1 MMPTRG
7 SRGTTPPPLFGRE
20 EILEEAGRLLD
31 RTRGGAGTGL
41 LLSGPGGVGKTQ
53 LLNAI
58 IEGAGKRDFTL
69 LTGRALPEELPPA
82 FSLLRELLASE
93 RTRGAVAP
101 PPLWTVARASPVAIP
116 SVGEGKVSPAGATRT
131 ATGTSSDALDSPLAP
146 AGLTAAEGLGARREE
161 LFARLGEQ
169 LLERAHE
176 HPLLIAVDDL
186 HFSDSST
193 LDFFLK
199 FVSGLPTTRIAFAA
213 TLTEST
219 DLPERTREAIEKLS
233 GVPGVLT
240 IPIRPLNVVETED
253 FIRWILGGRAPDR
266 NDVRRWHA
274 QTDGNPL
281 FVEQLV
287 RMATGYAAPANPSE
301 GTAQGVT
308 EMLLARV
315 KTLGDRER
323 RVLTYAAVLGKEFH
337 FANLSMVAGSGEER
351 VTESLDRLVHD
362 GLVREKGGEV
372 YEFVSEEVRRDLY
385 AGLTETRRRILHA
398 RAGRALEGKAGS
410 SDSELARHFYLGRDD
425 PKAVEYNL
433 KAARAAT
440 RDFAFPTAA
449 AHVARALEAERR
461 RPDRDPRMEIRLLTE
476 QGRLL
481 EEIGLLP
488 RSEELLKEAVA
499 LGRRET
505 GADLELGRAL
515 LGLAQTLTSRNEY
528 ESAEPLAAESLE
540 QLQKVGTP
548 RDLMAG
554 HRVIGTIAWRR
565 GEFDRAENHQRAALE
580 IAEREGT
587 PLELGHALVDFANS
601 LVPVGAPKIEP
612 ALELYSR
619 AAALF
624 ETAGEFGARARV
636 LMNQSVMEYHTD
648 RPEDAI
654 RDLTK
659 AIDAADRSRSPIW
672 IGYCNLNMAQWQA
685 ERHHPEL
692 ARGPLARGRQAL
704 EPIGDLLGDQ
714 QVAMTEGM
722 IAEAEQDYMTAEA
735 HYRVA
740 LTKARELQIPA
751 EVSEMLFRLGYLAAQ
766 RGERSEA
773 RRWLTEARASG
784 VANFRPDFAA
794 RLEQLEKSIGV
805 DA

>member
-1 MMPTRG
+1 
-7 SRGTTPPPLFGRE
+7 
-20 EILEEAGRLLD
+20 
-31 RTRGGAGTGL
+31 
-41 LLSGPGGVGKTQ
+41 
-53 LLNAI
+53 
-58 IEGAGKRDFTL
+58 
-69 LTGRALPEELPPA
+69 
-82 FSLLRELLASE
+82 
-93 RTRGAVAP
+93 
-101 PPLWTVARASPVAIP
+101 
-116 SVGEGKVSPAGATRT
+116 
-131 ATGTSSDALDSPLAP
+131 
-146 AGLTAAEGLGARREE
+146 
-161 LFARLGEQ
+161 
-169 LLERAHE
+169 
-176 HPLLIAVDDL
+176 
-186 HFSDSST
+186 
-193 LDFFLK
+193 
-199 FVSGLPTTRIAFAA
+199 
-213 TLTEST
+213 
-219 DLPERTREAIEKLS
+219 
-233 GVPGVLT
+233 
-240 IPIRPLNVVETED
+240 
-253 FIRWILGGRAPDR
+253 
-266 NDVRRWHA
+266 
-274 QTDGNPL
+274 
-281 FVEQLV
+281 
-287 RMATGYAAPANPSE
+287 
-301 GTAQGVT
+301 
-308 EMLLARV
+308 MLLARV

-528 ESAEPLAAESLE
+528 ESAEPLAAEALE
-540 QLQKVGTP
+540 RLQKVGTP

-692 ARGPLARGRQAL
+692 ARAPLARGRQAL

-722 IAEAEQDYMTAEA
+722 IAEAEGDYMTAEA

>member
-1 MMPTRG
+1 
-7 SRGTTPPPLFGRE
+7 
-20 EILEEAGRLLD
+20 
-31 RTRGGAGTGL
+31 
-41 LLSGPGGVGKTQ
+41 
-53 LLNAI
+53 
-58 IEGAGKRDFTL
+58 
-69 LTGRALPEELPPA
+69 
-82 FSLLRELLASE
+82 
-93 RTRGAVAP
+93 
-101 PPLWTVARASPVAIP
+101 
-116 SVGEGKVSPAGATRT
+116 
-131 ATGTSSDALDSPLAP
+131 
-146 AGLTAAEGLGARREE
+146 
-161 LFARLGEQ
+161 
-169 LLERAHE
+169 
-176 HPLLIAVDDL
+176 LIAVDDL
-186 HFSDSST
+186 HFADSST
-193 LDFFLK
+193 LDFFQK
-199 FVSGLPTTRIAFAA
+199 FAPSLPTAGIALVA
-213 TLTEST
+213 TLAEST
-219 DLPERTREAIEKLS
+219 DLPERTREAVERLS
-233 GVPGVLT
+233 GVAGILT
-240 IPIRPLNVVETED
+240 IPIRPLNVVETEE

-287 RMATGYAAPANPSE
+287 RMATGYAVPANGPDSA
-301 GTAQGVT
+301 AQGVT
-308 EMLLARV
+308 GMLLDRV
-315 KTLGDRER
+315 KGLGDRER

-337 FANLSMVAGSGEER
+337 FANLSVVAGSGEER

-362 GLVREKGGEV
+362 GLIREKGGEV
-372 YEFVSEEVRRDLY
+372 YEFVSEEVRRNIY

-425 PKAVEYNL
+425 AKAIEYNL

-449 AHVARALEAERR
+449 SHVARALEAERR

-476 QGRLL
+476 QGGLL

-488 RSEELLKEAVA
+488 RSEELLNEAVA
-499 LGRRET
+499 LARKQT

-515 LGLAQTLTSRNEY
+515 LGLAQTLTTRNEY
-528 ESAEPLAAESLE
+528 DSAEPLANEGLE
-540 QLQKVGTP
+540 RLEKVGTA

-554 HRVIGTIAWRR
+554 HRIIGTIAWRR
-565 GEFDRAENHQRAALE
+565 GEFDRAEHHQRAALE
-580 IAEREGT
+580 VAEREGT
-587 PLELGHALVDFANS
+587 PLELGHALVDVANS
-601 LVPVGAPKIEP
+601 LVPVGAAKIEP

-659 AIDAADRSRSPIW
+659 AIEAADRSRSPIW

-692 ARGPLARGRQAL
+692 ARAPLARAVQAL
-704 EPIGDLLGDQ
+704 ASIGDRLGDQ

-722 IAEAEQDYMTAEA
+722 IAEAERDYLTAEA
-735 HYRVA
+735 QYRAA
-740 LTKARELQIPA
+740 LTMARELQFPA

-766 RGERSEA
+766 RGARAEA

-794 RLEQLEKSIGV
+794 RLEQLEKSIGA
-805 DA
+805 DP